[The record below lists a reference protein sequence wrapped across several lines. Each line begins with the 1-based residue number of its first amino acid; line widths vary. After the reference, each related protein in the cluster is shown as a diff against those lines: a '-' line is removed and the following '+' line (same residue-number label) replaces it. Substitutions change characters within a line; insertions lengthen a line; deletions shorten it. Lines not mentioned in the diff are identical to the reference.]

1 MRRLTFGLVCV
12 VAAATLAACSR
23 DPAPG
28 PTLEAFLAGWH
39 SGNMSAAGFVA
50 PDGQGVPAATVAEQL
65 KALSGELAKTP
76 PALRATGEPRIS
88 GDLATADV
96 AVAWPV
102 GSGVS
107 WDYTTTVQLSRNKD
121 KQWQVVWAPT
131 VVHPKLAA
139 GDVLGTTRVA
149 APRAGIL
156 DSSGAPLVTDR
167 TVYRVGVEKKEFL
180 ASPASLTALDAAL
193 KAAGAGVN
201 LSGLP
206 GRLAGAKDGIFVEV
220 VVLREEPFNRVRAQ
234 LEAIDGVFLRKDTL
248 PLAESREFARALL
261 GTVGEVTKEMMD
273 AKPGVYSV
281 GDEAGLF
288 GLQKQH
294 EDRLRGTPGLTVVAR
309 RTAADSAV
317 TSTELWKSDPK
328 PGAPLKLTLDPAV
341 QRAADAAL
349 RGLGRR
355 GAIVALGVKDGA
367 VLAVANTDDANLALE
382 AQVPPGST
390 FKIVTAYGVMSS
402 GAVVSDTP
410 VACPATL
417 VVDGKPFRNAHGFSI
432 PGSVPFHTDFARSC
446 NTAFASLAPRLGPS
460 GLADAGRTLGIG
472 VPWDLGVPV
481 YSGSVATGGSQAEQA
496 AAAFGQG
503 RTQVSPISLAAAA
516 AAVARGQWQQPRLL
530 SDPAPASPAS
540 VGPALVPSTVDPLRQ
555 MMREVVTSG
564 TASDLSDVPGAV
576 YGKTGTAEFDNANPD
591 RTHAWFVGWRGDIA
605 FAVFVFD
612 GGDSTSSAVPLA
624 EKFLRAVP
632 SA

>member
-1 MRRLTFGLVCV
+1 MRRLALGLCCV
-12 VAAATLAACSR
+12 MAAATLAACSR

-28 PTLEAFLAGWH
+28 PTLDAFLAGWH
-39 SGNMSAAGFVA
+39 SGNMSAVGFVA
-50 PDGQGVPAATVAEQL
+50 PDGQGVPAATVTEQL

-76 PALRATGEPRIS
+76 PALRTVNEPRVS
-88 GDLATADV
+88 GDLANADV

-102 GSGVS
+102 AAGVS
-107 WDYTTTVQLSRNKD
+107 WDYTTAVQLSRNKE

-139 GDVLGTTRVA
+139 GDVLGTTQVG

-156 DSSGAPLVTDR
+156 DGSGAPMVTDR
-167 TVYRVGVEKKEFL
+167 TVYRIGVEPKEFL
-180 ASPASLTALDAAL
+180 AKPASLTELDAAL
-193 KAAGAGVN
+193 KAAGASVDV
-201 LSGLP
+201 SGLP
-206 GRLAGAKDGIFVEV
+206 ARLAGAKEGIFVEV
-220 VVLREEPFNRVRAQ
+220 VVLREEPFNRVRAR

-261 GTVGEVTKEMMD
+261 GTVGEVTKEIMD
-273 AKPGVYSV
+273 AKPGVYNV
-281 GDEAGLF
+281 GDEVGLF
-288 GLQKQH
+288 GLQRQY

-309 RTAADSAV
+309 RTAADNSV
-317 TSTELWKSDPK
+317 TSTELWKSEPK
-328 PGAPLKLTLDPAV
+328 PGAPLKTTLDPAV

-355 GAIVALGVKDGA
+355 GAIVALNVKDSA

-390 FKIVTAYGVMSS
+390 FKVVTAYGVMSS
-402 GAVVSDTP
+402 GAVTSDTP
-410 VACPATL
+410 VPCPAEL

-446 NTAFASLAPRLGPS
+446 NTAFASLASRLGAS
-460 GLADAGRTLGIG
+460 GLADAGRAVGVG
-472 VPWDLGVPV
+472 VPWDMGVPAF
-481 YSGSVATGGSQAEQA
+481 SGSVATGGSLAEQA

-503 RTQVSPISLAAAA
+503 RTQVSPIALAAVA
-516 AAVARGQWQQPRLL
+516 AAVARGQWQQPRVLV
-530 SDPAPASPAS
+530 DPAPASPAAA
-540 VGPALVPSTVDPLRQ
+540 GPSLNASTVDSLRQ

-576 YGKTGTAEFDNANPD
+576 YGKTGTAEFDNANPN
-591 RTHAWFVGWRGDIA
+591 RTHAWFVGWRGDVA

-612 GGDSTSSAVPLA
+612 GGDSTATAVPLA
-624 EKFLRAVP
+624 EKFLRALP
-632 SA
+632 QA